1 MSERQDEA
9 NRRNAQ
15 LSTGPR
21 TPDGKMRV
29 GLNALK
35 HGLTG
40 KEVVLPNESAE
51 DFDTFRAGL
60 LDALHPH
67 GELEGTLAERIV
79 IDAWRLRRVALLESA
94 LYRRGHKESIIANQE
109 REVRRH
115 EFTEMGRLMETGF
128 DKTEVTDVKAHAEA
142 WAKLQE
148 SRSKLKDPSVEM
160 TMVFEKYSAT
170 LANLSRHE
178 TALSRSFWRNLH
190 ELQRIQAIGAG
201 ERVAAPAVVDV
212 DVNIRQDGEADPDP
226 AF

>member
-1 MSERQDEA
+1 MKVPRIST
-9 NRRNAQ
+9 
-15 LSTGPR
+15 LSGP
-21 TPDGKMRV
+21 
-29 GLNALK
+29 
-35 HGLTG
+35 
-40 KEVVLPNESAE
+40 
-51 DFDTFRAGL
+51 GL

-109 REVRRH
+109 REVRRY

-201 ERVAAPAVVDV
+201 ERVVAPAILDV
-212 DVNIRQDGEADPDP
+212 DVNIRQDGGVDPDP